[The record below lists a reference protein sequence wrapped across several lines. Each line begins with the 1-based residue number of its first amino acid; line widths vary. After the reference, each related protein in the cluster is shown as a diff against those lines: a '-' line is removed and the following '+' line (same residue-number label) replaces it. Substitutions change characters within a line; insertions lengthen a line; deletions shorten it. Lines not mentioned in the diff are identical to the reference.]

1 MMDVFFPEQ
10 RKRRKWTMNGIT
22 YYYKN
27 GMLCQ
32 CMSHRPRLRTGKK
45 KNGKPLIPTP
55 EQVKA
60 RVMFKQMNFLKRY
73 FFSAQIKGIPIWDL
87 APGIAGQDR
96 MAKFHRA
103 NAVACGERGV
113 EYYSIFKFSE
123 GILFPPINMHVERNG
138 WMVTMT
144 WENREERE
152 LSLAS
157 DWLRVGYF
165 YDAYP
170 FAPRLLPEI
179 VAKRGDCQAVFRIPD
194 SKLPVSMVLH
204 LYPFFSR
211 QDKYAFSTSCYF
223 QV

>member
-1 MMDVFFPEQ
+1 
-10 RKRRKWTMNGIT
+10 
-22 YYYKN
+22 
-27 GMLCQ
+27 
-32 CMSHRPRLRTGKK
+32 
-45 KNGKPLIPTP
+45 
-55 EQVKA
+55 
-60 RVMFKQMNFLKRY
+60 
-73 FFSAQIKGIPIWDL
+73 
-87 APGIAGQDR
+87 

-103 NAVACGERGV
+103 NAAACGERGV

-123 GILFPPINMHVERNG
+123 GILFPPINMHVEPNG